1 MKGWLP
7 EILNNVPGAD
17 FLFRHHDEGTLD
29 SGGDLPRN
37 QVHID
42 ITIIYSDSRDMANN
56 PYLQVREWRYRALTR
71 SLKNLMQKLSKFV
84 RGST

>member
-1 MKGWLP
+1 VKGWLP

-42 ITIIYSDSRDMANN
+42 TQSYMAIHVTWQIIHIFKSANGDTE
-56 PYLQVREWRYRALTR
+56 P
-71 SLKNLMQKLSKFV
+71 
-84 RGST
+84 